1 MALTD
6 LLPTTGLGF
15 GGATPPIYGSTIV
28 GGPSSKL
35 HNMYSINSV
44 PNVYSLVGKAPS
56 LLDLNGLTPPTYPET
71 GPVEGRY

>member
-6 LLPTTGLGF
+6 LLLTTDLGF
-15 GGATPPIYGSTIV
+15 GGATPPIYGSNLI
-28 GGPSSKL
+28 GGSSSKL
-35 HNMYSINSV
+35 HNMYSINGV
-44 PNVYSLVGKAPS
+44 PNVYSLVEKSPS